1 MKMTPRNLD
10 LAYAVIVLS
19 TAIDKRYKMDITV
32 SGRKMPVSDSMR
44 EYAEDKIGGAVQQ
57 LDVNPTA
64 CEIVLFREKNP
75 AIQNSAICEVTV
87 LIPGHVARVQVKE
100 EDMFAAID
108 VAAAKIARQL
118 RKFKTR
124 IKDKRRE
131 KREEALA
138 ADKAAAKKAVPES
151 DLDLDKLMDELSDD
165 EVVRR
170 KNISYSPK
178 TEDEALTEIDLLGH
192 DFYVYT
198 DRDSG
203 NVHVLYR
210 RHGGGYGLLTPKDE

>member
-1 MKMTPRNLD
+1 
-10 LAYAVIVLS
+10 
-19 TAIDKRYKMDITV
+19 MDVTV
-32 SGRKMPVSDSMR
+32 SGRKMPVSDSLR
-44 EYAEDKIGGAVQQ
+44 DYAEDKIGGAVQQ
-57 LDVNPTA
+57 LDVNATA

-75 AIQNSAICEVTV
+75 SIKNAAVCEVTV
-87 LIPGHVARVQVKE
+87 LIPGHMARAQVRE
-100 EDMFAAID
+100 EEMFAAID

-131 KREEALA
+131 KREDTLTTE
-138 ADKAAAKKAVPES
+138 KTAAKSEVPES
-151 DLDLDKLMDELSDD
+151 DLDLDKLMAELSDD

-170 KNISYSPK
+170 KQIEYSPK
-178 TEDEALTEIDLLGH
+178 TEDEALTDIDLLGH

-203 NVHVLYR
+203 EVHVLYR
-210 RHGGGYGLLTPKDE
+210 RHGGGYGLLTPAR